1 MNTKQAERRHE
12 YLNYRPNVPEGWKVV
27 EHLETTESSYI
38 PFYRWGKIHH
48 NAEPTR
54 VIAVFCEFNPMKE
67 KKYRYTVRGGRNC
80 KPNEDLKYFADIK
93 DAEAYLLYVM
103 ESTDKWL
110 EEINSQSYIDAY
122 NARIAKLV
130 AEGERRKIKN
140 NDE

>member
-12 YLNYRPNVPEGWKVV
+12 FEMFRPKCPEGWEVL
-27 EHLETTESSYI
+27 EHLENIENSYI

-54 VIAVFCEFNPMKE
+54 IIAVFCEFNPQKE
-67 KKYRYTVRGGRNC
+67 KRFRYTVRGGRNC
-80 KPNEDLKYFADIK
+80 KPDESIKYFQNLK
-93 DAEAYLLYVM
+93 DAQAYLLYIM

-110 EEINSQSYIDAY
+110 EEINSQTYIDAY

-130 AEGERRKIKN
+130 AEGERRRN
-140 NDE
+140 RE